1 MNHITAQLCRRSPFL
16 IHNKDNLTE
25 DIMEL
30 KSVTFTSTHD
40 ENSVVYALNADPHNP
55 CVYDFYMLDMVT
67 VMDHLAPYL
76 TLLNDLMTNVIPGTV
91 PIFDVRYQ
99 FISGPNWRVFSL
111 LDEDCY
117 PAAIEDDS
125 SGGSDLHEPLHEYF
139 EKIDPVPRKQ
149 EEAEEGYFGRATPV
163 PLEMRSQPKSAP
175 DLLYIAFNIQI
186 GLDKRVM
193 YQYVDRH
200 QGMDTT
206 PAYIMD
212 MEGKTWDYRNL
223 ASCLEENPSL
233 LSLLVERGI
242 PFLSGF
248 VKSVKEKLCP
258 RSETSSVESMEWL
271 NHPEGDRVEDEE
283 EPVALS
289 LPTQPKTAAGKGG
302 SVHGGDSGFTSA
314 GNSHSLDQRVAR
326 EEERLE
332 NEAAVAHI
340 ISEAENMEWGS

>member
-1 MNHITAQLCRRSPFL
+1 MLVALGKQMILIVFLRGHRSF
-16 IHNKDNLTE
+16 E

-248 VKSVKEKLCP
+248 VKSVKEK
-258 RSETSSVESMEWL
+258 
-271 NHPEGDRVEDEE
+271 RVTVWKMKKNQWHVSPYSTE
-283 EPVALS
+283 
-289 LPTQPKTAAGKGG
+289 TAAGKGG

-332 NEAAVAHI
+332 NEAEIAHFT
-340 ISEAENMEWGS
+340 SETENMELGS